1 MPNYICKYC
10 GKTFFSYTK
19 GRKYCSTGCAK
30 LAKWKTDYPY
40 PISNKE
46 FKEKYSLFY
55 NDMKRILWRR
65 LSRFEL
71 QEEVWQDM
79 CIALW
84 ILLLRQKAKGLKLD
98 KLNPLYVK
106 NMLANIVKKS
116 YYSDRMNIQRLT
128 EHISDVL
135 YLSTP
140 TKHSEDITIADT
152 LPDNYISTDK
162 YLDIKTLTT
171 KLFVE
176 ASQKEEVQ
184 LAIIQAEEKCNKT
197 HSFKDIAKEYG
208 FDFSSKQFSE
218 RARAGKVY
226 FYSKYKDEIQEV
238 LDTSEEECSFKLNK
252 EYHTPQFCKV
262 CGRVFIPLR
271 ANHTETC
278 STECHVIL
286 TNAQR
291 NHKARVEQEKKLLDS
306 IRNLQKE
313 RRKLREEVNNK
324 KQQIQ
329 YYQAKEE
336 KLKKLG

>member
-1 MPNYICKYC
+1 MPNYVCKYC
-10 GKTFFSYTK
+10 GKAFFSHTK
-19 GRKYCSTGCAK
+19 DRKYCSYSCSK

-40 PISNKE
+40 SISDKE
-46 FKEKYSLFY
+46 YKEKYSLFC
-55 NDMKRILWRR
+55 NSMKRILWRR
-65 LSRFEL
+65 LSRIEL

-84 ILLLRQKAKGLKLD
+84 ILLLRQKAKGLKTNELS
-98 KLNPLYVK
+98 PAYVK
-106 NMLANIVKKS
+106 SILANVVKKS
-116 YYSDRMNIQRLT
+116 YYRDRMNIQKLT

-162 YLDIKTLTT
+162 YLDIKTLTA

-176 ASQKEEVQ
+176 ASQREEVQ
-184 LAIIQAEEKCNKT
+184 LAIIQAGEQCNKI
-197 HSFKDIAKEYG
+197 HSFKDIAKDYG

-218 RARAGKVY
+218 RARTGKVY

-238 LDTSEEECSFKLNK
+238 LGISEKECNFKLTK
-252 EYHTPQFCKV
+252 EYRTPQFCKV

-278 STECHVIL
+278 SRECHAIL
-286 TNAQR
+286 ARAQR
-291 NHKARVEQEKKLLDS
+291 NHKTRMEQEKKLLDS
-306 IRNLQKE
+306 IRNLQEE